1 MSFKYDAFFSYRHK
15 PLDGEIT
22 QKAFN
27 LVEGYRLPRP
37 LVEKGCE
44 EIQRAFRDT
53 EELPVS
59 RILTDTI
66 DQALRSTKCLIVVC
80 STDTPSSEWID
91 REVATF
97 IELGRAEH
105 IYPLLITGDP
115 EHSFPPSLKLVPD
128 IGERIMDI
136 RTPGNDVR
144 KMMAKAETEVLRA
157 IADMAGCSEAELLR
171 EHKLRRSR
179 RFAARVGAGA
189 AAFAAVALV
198 SLGLMNLA
206 QRYRDTAQQREQAS
220 MRILNELTYSLPDH
234 LTNVPGAYGRI
245 AGILEQ
251 NTEDI
256 NAILRLSTDR
266 AAAETEVAANY
277 EKLANASAVLGTY
290 DRALTAQETAILSYE
305 ELVRLNA
312 EGSGEKLAS
321 AYNNLGN
328 LYKAS
333 GRYDEAAAAFENA
346 IRLQT
351 ESGGENLQL
360 ARMYLN
366 AGANAAN
373 TGDEATAT
381 RYFDSCISLLPSP
394 EGADELENAAKVHQN
409 YGVILY
415 RQSKYAAAEEHL
427 RTACAL
433 YEELLALVDSL
444 QNRAQA
450 VQCLSALAT
459 VLTDEGNFAEA
470 EQVYA
475 SAIASAEVLARDGEN
490 IAYQRNLAELC
501 NNRAIA
507 FNMHGDY
514 SSADAMY
521 TRAAGIY
528 GKISGKT
535 GAVSDRVMTALTL
548 MNLGE
553 NAFKLR
559 EDSRSK
565 ECFEEGLSLYE
576 SVLPNLSSYDRAQY
590 LAWLSY
596 YRLIHPRDYQGAF
609 DAAYEAY
616 RLQPDNVL
624 VNMNLGYACLYN
636 GYTEDA
642 KALLGAVGALGG
654 GQVEMM
660 RRDFEAQQAA
670 GMENEHIPE
679 LLELLDGLARSV

>member
-15 PLDGEIT
+15 PLDQEIT
-22 QKAFN
+22 QKTFN
-27 LVEGYRLPRP
+27 LVESYRLPKP
-37 LVEKGCE
+37 LVAKGCE
-44 EIQRAFRDT
+44 EVQRAFRDT

-128 IGERIMDI
+128 IGNRIMDI

-144 KMMAKAETEVLRA
+144 KMMARAETEVLRA
-157 IADMAGCSEAELLR
+157 ISDMAGCTEAELLR
-171 EHKLRRSR
+171 EHKMRKSR
-179 RFAARVGAGA
+179 RFAARVGAGV

-206 QRYRDTAQQREQAS
+206 QSYRDTAQQREQAS

-245 AGILEQ
+245 SGILEQ

-256 NAILRLSTDR
+256 NAILRLSTDK
-266 AAAETEVAANY
+266 AGAETEAAANY

-290 DRALTAQETAILSYE
+290 DKALSAQETAIVSYKA
-305 ELVRLNA
+305 LVQQNA
-312 EGSGEKLAS
+312 EGSDEKLAS

-328 LYKAS
+328 LYTAA
-333 GRYDEAAAAFENA
+333 GRYDEAAAAFEDA

-351 ESGGENLQL
+351 VSGGEGLQL

-373 TGDEATAT
+373 VGDEATAT
-381 RYFDSCISLLPSP
+381 DYFDKSIALLPSP
-394 EGADELENAAKVHQN
+394 AGAEELENAAKAHQN

-415 RQSKYAAAEEHL
+415 RQGKYPGAEEHL
-427 RTACAL
+427 HTACAL
-433 YEELLALVDSL
+433 FEDLLQEVDSL

-450 VQCLSALAT
+450 VQCMSVLAT
-459 VLTDEGNFAEA
+459 VLTDEGNFTEA

-475 SAIASAEVLARDGEN
+475 RAITSAEVLAQDEEN
-490 IAYQRNLAELC
+490 IGYQRNLAELC

-514 SSADAMY
+514 KSADALY

-535 GAVSDRVMTALTL
+535 GAVSDRVMTALSL

-553 NAFKLR
+553 NAFKLQ
-559 EDSRSK
+559 DYSRSK
-565 ECFEEGLSLYE
+565 ECFEEGLGLYE
-576 SVLPNLSSYDRAQY
+576 SVLPSLSRYDRAQY

-596 YRLIHPRDYQGAF
+596 YTLVHTRDYPGAF

-616 RLQPDNVL
+616 QLQPENVL

-636 GYTEDA
+636 GYTDDA

-654 GQVEMM
+654 GQVEMI

-670 GMENEHIPE
+670 GMENGHIPE
-679 LLELLDGLARSV
+679 VLELLDGLS

>member
-1 MSFKYDAFFSYRHK
+1 MDFRYDAFFSYRHK
-15 PLDGEIT
+15 PLDADIT
-22 QKAFN
+22 QRTFN
-27 LVEGYRLPRP
+27 LVESYRLPKTLRDR
-37 LVEKGCE
+37 GFE
-44 EIQRAFRDT
+44 EVQRAFRDT

-59 RILTDTI
+59 RVLTATI

-97 IELGRAEH
+97 IELDRADH

-128 IGERIMDI
+128 ILDRVMDI
-136 RTPGNDVR
+136 RTPDNNVR

-157 IADMAGCSEAELLR
+157 IADMAGCTEAELLR
-171 EHKLRRSR
+171 EHKMRKNR
-179 RFAARVGAGA
+179 RFAARVGAGL
-189 AAFAAVALV
+189 AAFAAVAAI

-206 QRYRDTAQQREQAS
+206 QNYRNTAQKQEEAS

-245 AGILEQ
+245 AGILER

-256 NAILRLSTDR
+256 NAILRLSTDQ
-266 AAAETEVAANY
+266 ASAESEAAANY

-290 DRALTAQETAILSYE
+290 DKALSAQETAIASYE
-305 ELVRLNA
+305 ALVQQSA
-312 EGSGEKLAS
+312 EGSGEQLAS

-328 LYKAS
+328 LYTAA
-333 GRYDEAAAAFENA
+333 GRYDDAASAFENA
-346 IRLQT
+346 IRLQIS
-351 ESGGENLQL
+351 SGEEGLQL

-373 TGDEATAT
+373 VGDEATAT
-381 RYFDSCISLLPSP
+381 QYFDSCIALLPSP
-394 EGADELENAAKVHQN
+394 ETADELENAAKVHQN

-415 RQSKYAAAEEHL
+415 RQGKYQGAEEHL
-427 RTACAL
+427 RSAVAM
-433 YEELLALVDSL
+433 YESLLKLVDSL
-444 QNRAQA
+444 QNRAQT
-450 VQCLSALAT
+450 VQCMSALAT

-475 SAIASAEVLARDGEN
+475 RAIASAELLAQDQEN
-490 IAYQRNLAELC
+490 TAYQRNLAELC
-501 NNRAIA
+501 NNRGIA

-514 SSADAMY
+514 PSADAMY

-528 GKISGKT
+528 GKIAGKT
-535 GAVSDRVMTALTL
+535 GAVSDRVMAALSL

-553 NAFKLR
+553 NSFKLP
-559 EDSRSK
+559 DYPRSK

-596 YRLIHPRDYQGAF
+596 YRLIHPRDYKGAF
-609 DAAYEAY
+609 NAAYEAY
-616 RLQPDNVL
+616 QLQPNNVL

-636 GYTEDA
+636 GYTDDA
-642 KALLGAVGALGG
+642 KTLLGAVGALGG

-670 GMENEHIPE
+670 GMVNEHIPE
-679 LLELLDGLARSV
+679 LLELFNGMS

>member
-1 MSFKYDAFFSYRHK
+1 MDFRYDAFFSYRHK
-15 PLDGEIT
+15 PLDADIT
-22 QKAFN
+22 QRTFN
-27 LVEGYRLPRP
+27 LVESYRLPKTLRDR
-37 LVEKGCE
+37 GFE
-44 EIQRAFRDT
+44 EVQRAFRDT

-59 RILTDTI
+59 RVLTATI

-97 IELGRAEH
+97 IELDRADH

-128 IGERIMDI
+128 IIDRVMDI
-136 RTPGNDVR
+136 RTPDNNVR
-144 KMMAKAETEVLRA
+144 KMMAKAEIEVLRA
-157 IADMAGCSEAELLR
+157 IADMAGCTEAELLR
-171 EHKLRRSR
+171 EHKMRKNR
-179 RFAARVGAGA
+179 RFAARVGAGF
-189 AAFAAVALV
+189 AAFAAVAAI

-206 QRYRDTAQQREQAS
+206 QSYRNTAQKQEEAS

-245 AGILEQ
+245 AGILER

-256 NAILRLSTDR
+256 NAILRLSTDQVS
-266 AAAETEVAANY
+266 AEAEAAANY
-277 EKLANASAVLGTY
+277 EKLANASAILGTY
-290 DRALTAQETAILSYE
+290 DKALSAQETAIASYE
-305 ELVRLNA
+305 ALVQQSA
-312 EGSGEKLAS
+312 EGSGEQLAS

-328 LYKAS
+328 LYTAA
-333 GRYDEAAAAFENA
+333 GRYDDAASAFEDA
-346 IRLQT
+346 IRLQIS
-351 ESGGENLQL
+351 SGEEGLQL

-366 AGANAAN
+366 AGANAVN
-373 TGDEATAT
+373 VGDEATAT
-381 RYFDSCISLLPSP
+381 QYFDSCIALLPSP
-394 EGADELENAAKVHQN
+394 ETADELENAAKVHQN

-415 RQSKYAAAEEHL
+415 RQSKYQGAEEHL
-427 RTACAL
+427 RSAVTM
-433 YEELLALVDSL
+433 YESLLKLVDSL
-444 QNRAQA
+444 QNRAQT
-450 VQCLSALAT
+450 VQCMSALAT

-470 EQVYA
+470 EQVYTR
-475 SAIASAEVLARDGEN
+475 AISSAELLAQDQEN
-490 IAYQRNLAELC
+490 TAYQRNLAELC
-501 NNRAIA
+501 NNRGIA

-528 GKISGKT
+528 GKIAGKT
-535 GAVSDRVMTALTL
+535 GAVSDRVMAALSL

-553 NAFKLR
+553 NAFKLP
-559 EDSRSK
+559 DYLRSK

-596 YRLIHPRDYQGAF
+596 YRLIHPRDYKGAF
-609 DAAYEAY
+609 NAAYEAY
-616 RLQPDNVL
+616 QLQPNNVL

-636 GYTEDA
+636 DYTDDA

-660 RRDFEAQQAA
+660 RRDLEAQQAA
-670 GMENEHIPE
+670 GMENGHIPE
-679 LLELLDGLARSV
+679 LLKLLDELT

>member
-80 STDTPSSEWID
+80 STDTPNSEWID

-157 IADMAGCSEAELLR
+157 ISDMAGCSERELLR

-179 RFAARVGAGA
+179 RFAARVGAGVT
-189 AAFAAVALV
+189 AFAAVALV

-206 QRYRDTAQQREQAS
+206 QNYRDTARQREQAS

-245 AGILEQ
+245 AGILER

-256 NAILRLSTDR
+256 NAILRLSTDTV
-266 AAAETEVAANY
+266 AAETEAAANY
-277 EKLANASAVLGTY
+277 EKLANAGAVLGTF
-290 DRALTAQETAILSYE
+290 DKALAAQKTAIAGYE
-305 ELVRLNA
+305 ELARQNA

-321 AYNNLGN
+321 AWNNLGT
-328 LYKAS
+328 LYKAA
-333 GRYDEAAAAFENA
+333 GRYDEAANAFEEA
-346 IRLQT
+346 IRLQIK
-351 ESGGENLQL
+351 SGGESLQL
-360 ARMYLN
+360 ARIYLN
-366 AGANAAN
+366 AGANAVN
-373 TGDEATAT
+373 TGDEAMAAEF
-381 RYFDSCISLLPSP
+381 FDRSISLLPAPS
-394 EGADELENAAKVHQN
+394 GADELESAAKVHQN
-409 YGVILY
+409 YGVLLY
-415 RQSKYAAAEEHL
+415 RQGRYPDAEEHL
-427 RTACAL
+427 RQSSAL
-433 YEELLALVDSL
+433 FVQLLAEVDSL

-450 VQCLSALAT
+450 TQVLGALAS
-459 VLTDEGNFAEA
+459 VLTDEGRFAEA
-470 EQVYA
+470 EEVYA
-475 SAIASAEVLARDGEN
+475 EAIRNAEVLARDEEN
-490 IAYQRNLAELC
+490 TAYQRNLAELC
-501 NNRAIA
+501 NNRAVA

-514 SSADAMY
+514 KSADAMY

-535 GAVSDRVMTALTL
+535 GAVSDRVMTAMSLV
-548 MNLGE
+548 NLGE

-559 EDSRSK
+559 DDSRSK
-565 ECFEEGLSLYE
+565 ERFEEGLSLYE
-576 SVLPNLSSYDRAQY
+576 SVLPNLSTYDRAQY

-616 RLQPDNVL
+616 LLQPDNVL

-642 KALLGAVGALGG
+642 KALLGALGALGG
-654 GQVEMM
+654 GQVEMI
-660 RRDFEAQQAA
+660 RRDLEAQQAA

-679 LLELLDGLARSV
+679 LLELLDGLAQSV